1 MELNIDNNIDD
12 EWNNFI
18 ANKYEN
24 DASDDENNIIHENF
38 NPNSNDLTSNME
50 NFKNCEVPEPTD
62 IYISTKGL
70 ARELK
75 IPIWTVSQVNRAGA
89 KDDVIEGDKAAGS
102 YNKMMIADFAISLS
116 RKRLDKVNGTG
127 RIHIMKNR
135 YGRDGMSHKAEINTS
150 TGHIIIERKEIDED
164 EITTDNQQGS
174 NKSTSGT
181 NFSNDERQYLQEKF
195 FELSK

>member
-62 IYISTKGL
+62 IYISTKSKIAYL
-70 ARELK
+70 AQPVDLNIFWDIHVLPYSTPQNGVIKKQIK
-75 IPIWTVSQVNRAGA
+75 IN
-89 KDDVIEGDKAAGS
+89 
-102 YNKMMIADFAISLS
+102 
-116 RKRLDKVNGTG
+116 
-127 RIHIMKNR
+127 
-135 YGRDGMSHKAEINTS
+135 
-150 TGHIIIERKEIDED
+150 
-164 EITTDNQQGS
+164 
-174 NKSTSGT
+174 
-181 NFSNDERQYLQEKF
+181 
-195 FELSK
+195 